1 MKRGKFIVIEG
12 TDGSGKTTQFEK
24 LVLRVELPVAL
35 FDFPQ
40 YDKQSSFFV
49 REYLAG
55 HYGTAEEVGPYK
67 ASLFYAID
75 RFDVAPMIN
84 KALNEGKTVFS
95 NRYVGSNM
103 GHQGAKIENKK
114 ERLKYFNW
122 LYDLEYNIFGIPKPD
137 LNIVLHVP
145 AKIAQEFAIKQNKGG
160 YAAGEKRDIHEGN
173 LKHLEHAEK
182 VYLEIAEIFPDNFQV
197 VECVENRKLLSI
209 DDIHEKVWK
218 IAKKVIFE

>member
-1 MKRGKFIVIEG
+1 MERGKFIVIEG

-24 LVLRVELPVAL
+24 LVLRVESPVAL

-40 YDKQSSFFV
+40 YDKPSSFFV
-49 REYLAG
+49 KEYLAG

-84 KALNEGKTVFS
+84 KALTEGKTVFS

-103 GHQGAKIENKK
+103 GHQGAKIEDKK

-145 AKIAQEFAIKQNKGG
+145 AKTAQEFASKQNKGG

-173 LKHLEHAEK
+173 LKHLEHAEM
-182 VYLEIAEIFPDNFQV
+182 VYLEMSEIFPKDFQL
-197 VECVENRKLLSI
+197 VECVENGKLLSI
-209 DDIHEKVWK
+209 DAVHEKVWK
-218 IAKKVIFE
+218 AVSKILK